1 MTTPDALRDAEYIA
15 DVCNIPYEEYNNGE
29 GISAGNGNIS
39 NAQRKELH
47 AKAKIALLDKLL
59 RNFDILIYGQLSALY
74 YME

>member
-15 DVCNIPYEEYNNGE
+15 DVCNIPYEEYDNG
-29 GISAGNGNIS
+29 GSAGNGNIS